1 MRKSNPLAA
10 RRVKS
15 FKKPVI
21 RHFFNVLY
29 FCYGLCYNS
38 LTLITIWRTKM
49 ASSLNKVQLI
59 GRLGKDPE
67 VRSTPTG
74 RTVTTITLATSET
87 FGKDADRKEKT
98 EWHKIILW
106 DKLGQLA
113 GNYLRK
119 GRQVFIEGR
128 ITYRDYMDRDNIKRY
143 VTEIVANSMVF
154 LGSKDESAGGGRSFS
169 NEPNADY
176 APEPAADFS
185 SQDMDKY
192 AASMQNLGSDD
203 EVPF

>member
-1 MRKSNPLAA
+1 
-10 RRVKS
+10 
-15 FKKPVI
+15 
-21 RHFFNVLY
+21 
-29 FCYGLCYNS
+29 
-38 LTLITIWRTKM
+38 M

-87 FGKDADRKEKT
+87 FGKEAERKEKT
-98 EWHKIILW
+98 EWHKIVLW
-106 DKLGQLA
+106 DKLGQIA

-119 GRQVFIEGR
+119 GRQVYIEGR

-143 VTEIVANSMVF
+143 VTEIVATTMVF
-154 LGSKDESAGGGRSFS
+154 LGSKDESGGAGRTGGY
-169 NEPNADY
+169 NAEPSSEY

-185 SQDMDKY
+185 AQDIDKY
-192 AASMQNLGSDD
+192 AASMQNLGGDD

>member
-1 MRKSNPLAA
+1 
-10 RRVKS
+10 
-15 FKKPVI
+15 
-21 RHFFNVLY
+21 
-29 FCYGLCYNS
+29 
-38 LTLITIWRTKM
+38 M

-67 VRSTPTG
+67 VRSTQTG

-128 ITYRDYMDRDNIKRY
+128 ITYRDYMDRDNQKRY

-154 LGSKDESAGGGRSFS
+154 LGSKDESAGGARANFGG
-169 NEPNADY
+169 EPSAEY
-176 APEPAADFS
+176 APGGEPTAADFS
-185 SQDMDKY
+185 SQDIDKY
-192 AASMQNLGSDD
+192 AASMQNLGGDD

>member
-1 MRKSNPLAA
+1 
-10 RRVKS
+10 
-15 FKKPVI
+15 
-21 RHFFNVLY
+21 
-29 FCYGLCYNS
+29 
-38 LTLITIWRTKM
+38 M

-106 DKLGQLA
+106 DKLGQIA

-119 GRQVFIEGR
+119 GRQVYIEGR
-128 ITYRDYMDRDNIKRY
+128 ITYRDYMDRDNNKRY
-143 VTEIVANSMVF
+143 VTEIVATTMVF
-154 LGSKDESAGGGRSFS
+154 LGSKDESAGGKS
-169 NEPNADY
+169 NAYGADPGSEY
-176 APEPAADFS
+176 AAEPAADFS
-185 SQDMDKY
+185 MQDIDKY
-192 AASMQNLGSDD
+192 AASMQVPGGDD

>member
-1 MRKSNPLAA
+1 
-10 RRVKS
+10 
-15 FKKPVI
+15 
-21 RHFFNVLY
+21 
-29 FCYGLCYNS
+29 
-38 LTLITIWRTKM
+38 M

-67 VRSTPTG
+67 VRSTQSG
-74 RTVTTITLATSET
+74 RTVTTITLATSE
-87 FGKDADRKEKT
+87 FVGKDADRKEKT

-128 ITYRDYMDRDNIKRY
+128 ITYRDYMDRDNQKRY
-143 VTEIVANSMVF
+143 VTEIVANNMVF
-154 LGSKDESAGGGRSFS
+154 LGSKDEAAGGGARGAYSG
-169 NEPNADY
+169 EPSAEY
-176 APEPAADFS
+176 APEPAADFTP
-185 SQDMDKY
+185 QDMDKY
-192 AASMQNLGSDD
+192 AASMQNLGGDD

>member
-1 MRKSNPLAA
+1 
-10 RRVKS
+10 
-15 FKKPVI
+15 
-21 RHFFNVLY
+21 
-29 FCYGLCYNS
+29 
-38 LTLITIWRTKM
+38 M

-67 VRSTPTG
+67 VRSTQTG

-87 FGKDADRKEKT
+87 FGKDADRKERT

-106 DKLGQLA
+106 DKLGQIA

-119 GRQVFIEGR
+119 GRQVYVEGR

-143 VTEIVANSMVF
+143 TTEIVATTMVF
-154 LGSKDESAGGGRSFS
+154 LGSKDESGGAGRAGGTA
-169 NEPNADY
+169 EPNSEY

-185 SQDMDKY
+185 AQDIDKY
-192 AASMQNLGSDD
+192 AASMQNLGGDD

>member
-1 MRKSNPLAA
+1 
-10 RRVKS
+10 
-15 FKKPVI
+15 
-21 RHFFNVLY
+21 
-29 FCYGLCYNS
+29 
-38 LTLITIWRTKM
+38 M

-67 VRSTPTG
+67 VRSTQTG

-87 FGKDADRKEKT
+87 FGKDADRKERT

-106 DKLGQLA
+106 DKLGQIA

-119 GRQVFIEGR
+119 GRQVYVEGR

-143 VTEIVANSMVF
+143 TTEIVATTMVF
-154 LGSKDESAGGGRSFS
+154 LGSKDESGGAGRAGGY
-169 NEPNADY
+169 NAEPSSEY

-185 SQDMDKY
+185 AQDIDKY
-192 AASMQNLGSDD
+192 AASMQNLGGDD